1 MAYIYAVHKS
11 EDTDVIEKVKCTNYF
26 GIEQD
31 IDKTKEF
38 MIEFINAHP
47 DSVKTMYKC
56 GTSWY
61 SGEYVHVVD
70 NEYLRTDSN
79 RIQADNLGNLMEY

>member
-1 MAYIYAVHKS
+1 MLYIYAVHKDT
-11 EDTDVIEKVKCTNYF
+11 DTDVIKDVKYTNYL
-26 GIEQD
+26 GYLSEREA
-31 IDKTKEF
+31 TKKE
-38 MIEFINAHP
+38 MINYINNHS
-47 DSVKTMYKC
+47 DSVKTMYKR
-56 GTSWY
+56 GASWY